1 MLQLEDGQPGPGQ
14 VMTARTDRIDEL
26 LRQEIGGLLA
36 REVKDPRIGFATVTK
51 VETTADLAHARVW
64 VSVIGSAAE
73 RTETVRALEHAM
85 PFVRHELGAHLR
97 LRRIPNLH
105 VRLDETAEQGTRL
118 LHLLDELEHGHT
130 PEGDAPSGE
139 TLPTPVTSR
148 THTEADQAGD
158 GPAQTSTSD
167 ASETPGGQAVEWDQP
182 GEPEL
187 IVPVPPAN
195 RAERRSR
202 ARGSATDRSI
212 YRSAG
217 SRRPGR

>member
-1 MLQLEDGQPGPGQ
+1 
-14 VMTARTDRIDEL
+14 MTARTDRIDEL

-64 VSVIGSAAE
+64 VSVIGSQAE

-85 PFVRHELGAHLR
+85 PFVRHELGARLR

-118 LHLLDELEHGHT
+118 LHLLDELEHGQT
-130 PEGDAPSGE
+130 PEGEAPTGE
-139 TLPTPVTSR
+139 TLPTPVTFR
-148 THTEADQAGD
+148 TQAAESDEPAASEAGSASDAGD
-158 GPAQTSTSD
+158 D
-167 ASETPGGQAVEWDQP
+167 
-182 GEPEL
+182 L
-187 IVPVPPAN
+187 IVPAPPVN
-195 RAERRSR
+195 RAQRRSR
-202 ARGSATDRSI
+202 ARGSATDRSN

-217 SRRPGR
+217 SRRPTR